1 MRSRYIHYEDF
12 PIDEDKFIIRAP
24 IGSGKSTAIRKWT
37 SSTEDNYIIITP
49 TTNIAGEFFNGIDCK
64 NKILATEEG
73 AFKALKDAIDENV
86 RIVITTFSTA
96 SLMLGDL
103 IEEYNEEITDTY
115 RLVIDEAHELLKYT
129 ALFHII
135 SEFTRVAIFSATV
148 EDVSDFR
155 IFNDF
160 ITVSLTVP
168 ATERTIDIYPWNDIM
183 TDQKWLV
190 DIILDRCKVY
200 DKIVV
205 KVESKKICIK
215 LKEQLEESLK
225 SSLYIGNKKEVELS
239 IDGKFINPSDSD
251 IIIAT
256 SCIQSGQSIK
266 ESNLLSI
273 FVQTY
278 RDTISSVHQFIGRN
292 RLRNSNI
299 ELYLRCNKGYNKV
312 SNKEKYRD
320 RYEKKKVSLMT
331 KAFYKTSLDEWQ
343 KYLSELGTVN
353 IHEGVSDIE
362 NKKEVIVPEEF
373 VGKLFQTKREL
384 YSATGISIRS
394 IPSGYFIQ
402 RHQYREEGKKK
413 ERWSL
418 EKQ

>member
-1 MRSRYIHYEDF
+1 MRGRYIHYEDF

-168 ATERTIDIYPWNDIM
+168 ATERTIDIYP
-183 TDQKWLV
+183 
-190 DIILDRCKVY
+190 
-200 DKIVV
+200 
-205 KVESKKICIK
+205 
-215 LKEQLEESLK
+215 
-225 SSLYIGNKKEVELS
+225 
-239 IDGKFINPSDSD
+239 
-251 IIIAT
+251 
-256 SCIQSGQSIK
+256 
-266 ESNLLSI
+266 
-273 FVQTY
+273 
-278 RDTISSVHQFIGRN
+278 
-292 RLRNSNI
+292 
-299 ELYLRCNKGYNKV
+299 
-312 SNKEKYRD
+312 
-320 RYEKKKVSLMT
+320 
-331 KAFYKTSLDEWQ
+331 
-343 KYLSELGTVN
+343 
-353 IHEGVSDIE
+353 
-362 NKKEVIVPEEF
+362 
-373 VGKLFQTKREL
+373 
-384 YSATGISIRS
+384 
-394 IPSGYFIQ
+394 
-402 RHQYREEGKKK
+402 
-413 ERWSL
+413 
-418 EKQ
+418 